1 MSEPADETE
10 RWSFLMH
17 LSRSWIPIA
26 VLPFLAPPAAA
37 QTLQTRTF
45 EHPLHPVSIEAP
57 ADWKVADWPGDPGVF
72 EVGAPDSSVRVLLW
86 FTATEMDALRYLNK
100 MLGMKPLSPIGDPE
114 IRAIDGRQGWQI
126 VATGSEQG
134 DGDVRETLTVIG
146 AGPDAP
152 TEGNYVLQVWCPET
166 HGDSL
171 APMIESIVGS
181 LRIGPAGG

>member
-10 RWSFLMH
+10 SWSFLMH
-17 LSRSWIPIA
+17 LSRSGIPFA
-26 VLPFLAPPAAA
+26 VLPLFAPHAAA
-37 QTLQTRTF
+37 QTPQTRSF

-57 ADWKVADWPGDPGVF
+57 ADWKVTDWPGDPGVF
-72 EVGAPDSSVRVLLW
+72 EVGAPDRSVRALLW

-100 MLGMKPLSPIGDPE
+100 MLGMKPLSPIGEPE
-114 IRAIDGRQGWQI
+114 LLDIGGRQGWQI

-171 APMIESIVGS
+171 APMIENIVGS